1 MENKLD
7 KTDVAIKKLQDDSL
21 YYGDYGKKYL
31 SNSDIIKLLKDP
43 TQFRKPQLT
52 TKPMVVGSY
61 FHTAML
67 ERHKIDNF
75 KIVDVSSRT
84 TKAYKDVCPPGEI
97 LLLKKEEEEVLGWV
111 NKMTSNLEMHDNIY
125 ADNNKYEVPM
135 VDSIMGHWWKGKADI
150 VHDDYIIDIKT
161 CSDLDKFMYSARTYN
176 YDSQAYIYQRMFNK
190 PMVFYVICKMT
201 GRLGIFE
208 CSSDFVKRGQD
219 KVEQATEVYNKFF
232 SNEKTANINSYI
244 HKETL

>member
-67 ERHKIDNF
+67 ERHIKMYVHQG
-75 KIVDVSSRT
+75 K
-84 TKAYKDVCPPGEI
+84 YYC
-97 LLLKKEEEEVLGWV
+97 LK
-111 NKMTSNLEMHDNIY
+111 
-125 ADNNKYEVPM
+125 
-135 VDSIMGHWWKGKADI
+135 
-150 VHDDYIIDIKT
+150 
-161 CSDLDKFMYSARTYN
+161 R
-176 YDSQAYIYQRMFNK
+176 
-190 PMVFYVICKMT
+190 
-201 GRLGIFE
+201 
-208 CSSDFVKRGQD
+208 KR
-219 KVEQATEVYNKFF
+219 KRF
-232 SNEKTANINSYI
+232 
-244 HKETL
+244 